1 METVT
6 DYYNEVLN
14 ITLTEFISPNVMKI
28 AEKSDQCE
36 LGRLL
41 QLILGIFPIQIIVFK
56 KIYKI
61 LRISFFSGKK
71 YLFHLVFFQL

>member
-41 QLILGIFPIQIIVFK
+41 QLILGIFRIQIIIF
-56 KIYKI
+56 
-61 LRISFFSGKK
+61 RKK
-71 YLFHLVFFQL
+71 YLKFSVFHFFVW

>member
-41 QLILGIFPIQIIVFK
+41 QLILGSFPIQIIVF
-56 KIYKI
+56 
-61 LRISFFSGKK
+61 ISIFISLIKNIDSFWCFFLK
-71 YLFHLVFFQL
+71 